1 MNDHA
6 LAKFMAVSKAL
17 ADENR
22 VRILALLRGRTLC
35 VCQIIAVLG
44 LAPSTVSKHLAIL
57 RQGGLLKIE
66 KRGRWI
72 HCRLASDGAPA
83 VAKQALSWLQISL
96 KYAKH
101 IKDDRRSLAKVL
113 KIDPARLCRR
123 ITGCC

>member
-1 MNDHA
+1 
-6 LAKFMAVSKAL
+6 MAVSKAL

-44 LAPSTVSKHLAIL
+44 LAPSTVSKHLSIL

-83 VAKQALSWLQISL
+83 VAKQALSWLQSSL

-101 IKDDRRSLAKVL
+101 IQDDRRSLAKVL